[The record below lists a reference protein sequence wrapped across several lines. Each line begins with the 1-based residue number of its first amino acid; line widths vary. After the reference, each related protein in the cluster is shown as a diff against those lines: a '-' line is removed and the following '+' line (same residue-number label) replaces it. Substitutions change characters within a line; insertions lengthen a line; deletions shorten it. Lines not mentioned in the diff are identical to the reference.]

1 MELLLDRK
9 WKKDLY
15 TVGKLYVNGVAF
27 CETMEDT
34 DRGLRQDMPLSKIKM
49 IKKADITAIP
59 TGKYNILM
67 NVISPKYSMKPWYV
81 QNCNGAKMPRIENV
95 PGYSGILIHPGNT
108 HKDSSG
114 CVLVGIND
122 VRGMIT
128 KSKETF
134 LKLYKNM
141 WAAYKRGEKITL
153 TIK

>member
-34 DRGLRQDMPLSKIKM
+34 DRGLKQDMPLSKIKM
-49 IKKADITAIP
+49 IKKAEVTAIP
-59 TGKYNILM
+59 TGTYNILM
-67 NVISPKYSMKPWYV
+67 NVISPKYSLKPWYV
-81 QNCNGAKMPRIENV
+81 QNCNNARMPRIENV
-95 PGYSGILIHPGNT
+95 PGYSGVLIHPGNT
-108 HKDSSG
+108 HKDSAG
-114 CVLVGIND
+114 CVLVGVND

-134 LKLYKNM
+134 IKLYNKL
-141 WAAYKRGEKITL
+141 WIAYKKGEKITL